1 MDLKV
6 AEEGRVP
13 GDDGGE
19 QVEGGDALMS
29 SYHMLP
35 YQVICYTSAS
45 MFYICQ
51 QFLLNMSNKTVMIG
65 ISFHSHQCKKY
76 WL

>member
-13 GDDGGE
+13 EDDGGE

-29 SYHMLP
+29 SYHMFAIP
-35 YQVICYTSAS
+35 C
-45 MFYICQ
+45 
-51 QFLLNMSNKTVMIG
+51 NML
-65 ISFHSHQCKKY
+65 HQRLY
-76 WL
+76 LSQLSTIHID